1 MLCTGSK
8 RCDRSKTR
16 SFVVSKTKDELY
28 ARQLLE
34 LRAGITANGLPA

>member
-16 SFVVSKTKDELY
+16 SFVVSETKDELY
-28 ARQLLE
+28 AGQLLE
-34 LRAGITANGLPA
+34 LLAGITASGLLA